1 MTIPS
6 FAFTEADATARA
18 ASSRVT
24 TKTSGSTLLACWLSQ
39 NRITPDTL
47 AVALGINHETVLGWL
62 SRGPRWTYMPPTM
75 PDAICI
81 EAVTLGVV
89 RVLSWCEP
97 SKMTDL
103 VVKARTDLG
112 LDGDQ
117 FVQFAA
123 RGFQ

>member
-1 MTIPS
+1 MTI
-6 FAFTEADATARA
+6 
-18 ASSRVT
+18 
-24 TKTSGSTLLACWLSQ
+24 GSTLLACWLSQ

-62 SRGPRWTYMPPTM
+62 SHMPPTM